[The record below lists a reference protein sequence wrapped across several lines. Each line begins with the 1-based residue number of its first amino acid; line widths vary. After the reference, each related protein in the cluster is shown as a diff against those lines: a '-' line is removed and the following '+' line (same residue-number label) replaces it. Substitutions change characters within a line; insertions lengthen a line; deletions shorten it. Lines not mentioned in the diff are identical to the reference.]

1 MADPDCLKCLGPV
14 RVLGMLWRTQVFPCY
29 YGMLLDDKTGLF
41 PQTAFEAYV
50 QKHGMLGRDSC
61 PFLGAE
67 KPVVQPAT
75 EPKPKKGFRRVGG
88 SRYGFTLIELLIV
101 LAIVAIVATIFIP
114 ALINYYEKKNAP
126 PAPLTALQPVTRIS
140 NWDGEVREKLREV
153 CVSGHVYYFADID
166 SGFGDANTRAIIF
179 APKLDDDGKP
189 VKCGPE
195 LEKEK

>member
-1 MADPDCLKCLGPV
+1 MADPDCLKCPGIPKDQGILWPTRWFPCNTGFHLRKDGTFPQEDFEAYV
-14 RVLGMLWRTQVFPCY
+14 REYGMLWREGCPY
-29 YGMLLDDKTGLF
+29 LD
-41 PQTAFEAYV
+41 
-50 QKHGMLGRDSC
+50 
-61 PFLGAE
+61 
-67 KPVVQPAT
+67 QPAV
-75 EPKPKKGFRRVGG
+75 PAVPVAKPKQPKGFRRVGG

-101 LAIVAIVATIFIP
+101 LAIVGIAAACIIP
-114 ALINYYEKKNAP
+114 ALHDHYQKKDNP

-153 CVSGHVYYFADID
+153 CVSGHVHYFADID